1 MNAMTLAKATA
12 HTDFGWWRR
21 LGGASLLFVTV
32 AVVVLTA
39 TSFDVFRGGWVV
51 RRGPTT

>member
-21 LGGASLLFVTV
+21 LGGASLDVLFVTV

-39 TSFDVFRGGWVV
+39 TSFDV
-51 RRGPTT
+51 RRGVDGLSG